1 ALIFG
6 LGLGIAGSAL
16 GTVISQWGMVAVLL
30 GVIIRRARREGIALT
45 PRPGDVVA
53 VGRDAVPMFVRTLG
67 IRVVVV
73 ASTVVATWLGDVQL
87 AAHQLA
93 TTVFTA
99 PALALDSLA
108 IAGQALT
115 GRYLGASDPATVH
128 AVTRRLMSWGVGGG
142 AVVSVLLL
150 AASYVVPGWFTPD
163 VAVQESLRAALWVLV
178 ITQPVA
184 GYVFVL
190 DGVLMGAGDAPY
202 LAKAG
207 ALIAVAVMPAAIAVA
222 WWSPEGPLGLAM
234 LWLACNFL
242 FMVLRALSPGLRVR
256 TDAWMRLGDGAA
268 AARASP
274 GGAPHGALPSS
285 AITCRA
291 VPGRPGPRRSAALDR
306 GAGGDE
312 GPDRGLDV
320 LLGVGVGELHAD
332 PGPVLRDHRVGEGGD
347 EHAVLQHRVGDPCG
361 QRRVP
366 EHHRNDR
373 VLARQQLEAL
383 LPHPPTEQVSVAEQ
397 GLPQLAAALDQLES
411 GERGRH
417 DRRRERVGEEVG
429 APLLPQHRHDLAA
442 ACDVAAAGTAQRLAE
457 GAGVDVHAVGDPEV
471 LGGAG
476 PGRAHETHGVGV

>member
-1 ALIFG
+1 LAGLGLASTVLTTIVGLALFLAYSTTAAVARSFGAGRTREAISRGIDACWLALAVGAVGTVLLVGAGKPLLAAFGPSPEVLSEALIYLRISAFGLPAMLAVQAATGLVRGLQDARLPLVVAVGGALVNIPLNAALIFG

-99 PALALDSLA
+99 LALALDSLA

-234 LWLACNFL
+234 LWLACN
-242 FMVLRALSPGLRVR
+242 
-256 TDAWMRLGDGAA
+256 
-268 AARASP
+268 
-274 GGAPHGALPSS
+274 
-285 AITCRA
+285 
-291 VPGRPGPRRSAALDR
+291 
-306 GAGGDE
+306 
-312 GPDRGLDV
+312 
-320 LLGVGVGELHAD
+320 
-332 PGPVLRDHRVGEGGD
+332 
-347 EHAVLQHRVGDPCG
+347 
-361 QRRVP
+361 
-366 EHHRNDR
+366 
-373 VLARQQLEAL
+373 
-383 LPHPPTEQVSVAEQ
+383 
-397 GLPQLAAALDQLES
+397 
-411 GERGRH
+411 
-417 DRRRERVGEEVG
+417 
-429 APLLPQHRHDLAA
+429 
-442 ACDVAAAGTAQRLAE
+442 
-457 GAGVDVHAVGDPEV
+457 
-471 LGGAG
+471 
-476 PGRAHETHGVGV
+476 